1 MSVQFYDYSPRSAD
15 FKHDVIAG
23 LARRPRA
30 IPPKYFYDQTGS
42 ELFDRICEQPE
53 YYPAQTEIG
62 IYRRHA
68 ADIAECIGRGCV
80 LVELGS
86 GASEKIRP
94 LLESLR
100 PRQYLG
106 VDISKAFLL
115 EATNHLAED
124 YPWLEVRA
132 VCADFT
138 ERLALP
144 PQCADGPVAAFYPGS
159 SIGNFEPRQAEE
171 LIRRVRRLVGKGGKF
186 LIGVDLEKDRD
197 ILHRAYNDEA
207 GVTAAFNL
215 NLLNRM
221 NAELGANINVDQFE
235 HEAFYNEAAG
245 RVEMHLVST
254 ARQRFQ
260 IDGRQ
265 FSLSPGERIHTE
277 NSHKYSLP
285 RFADLARGADFA
297 VDKVW
302 TDDKKFF
309 SAQLLT
315 AV

>member
-1 MSVQFYDYSPRSAD
+1 MEVRFYDYSPRSAD
-15 FKHDVIAG
+15 FKHDVLAG
-23 LARRPRA
+23 LAKRPRA
-30 IPPKYFYDQTGS
+30 IPPKYFYDRAGS
-42 ELFDRICEQPE
+42 ELFDKICEQPE

-62 IYRRHA
+62 IYRQHA
-68 ADIAECIGRGCV
+68 AAIARHIGRRCV

-86 GASEKIRP
+86 GASEKIRL

-115 EATNHLAED
+115 EATNNLAAD
-124 YPWLEVRA
+124 YPWLEVHA
-132 VCADFT
+132 VCADFSSQLT
-138 ERLALP
+138 LP
-144 PQCADGPVAAFYPGS
+144 PRCADGPVVAFYPGS
-159 SIGNFEPRQAEE
+159 SIGNFEPEQAKA
-171 LIRRVRRLVGKGGKF
+171 LIRRVRRLLGKGGKF
-186 LIGVDLEKDRD
+186 LIGVDLEKDHD
-197 ILHRAYNDEA
+197 ILRRAYNDEA

-245 RVEMHLVST
+245 RVEMHLVSM

-260 IDGRQ
+260 IDARE
-265 FSLSPGERIHTE
+265 FSFSPGERIHTE

-285 RFADLARGADFA
+285 GFAQLARCADFA

-302 TDDKKFF
+302 TDEKKFF
-309 SAQLLT
+309 SVQLLT